1 MKRSIP
7 PFRADHVGSLLRP
20 QKLITAR
27 DEFAQKKITAEQ
39 LRAIEDEAIK
49 DVVKLQ
55 EDIGLQGISDGEFRR
70 TTWHMDFL
78 YQINGVEK
86 SDKKIHVHFENEDGD
101 LDFEGSEATVVAPL
115 KLNKTIFGDDF
126 SFLKSVTKKGTPK
139 LTIPSPSM
147 LHYRGG
153 RGAISESVYPSLE
166 KFWHDL
172 GETYADEVEAIGKLG
187 CKYLQLDDTSL
198 AYLNDPK
205 QREYVESIGGDSKN
219 QHLKYINV
227 FNQALRKKPAD
238 MAICTHL
245 CKGNYKSSWAAS
257 GSYDY
262 VAEAL
267 FNELN
272 VDGFFMEWDDERSG
286 NFEALRFVPK
296 GKTVV
301 LGLVTTKHAQLESK
315 DLIKRR
321 LEEASQFLDLDQICL
336 SPQCGFSST
345 CEGNAVTLDDQ
356 IAKLKLVVEVA
367 QEVWG

>member
-1 MKRSIP
+1 MIRTKP

-20 QKLITAR
+20 TELTAAR
-27 DEFAQKKITAEQ
+27 EDFKQGTIDAEQ
-39 LRAIEDEAIK
+39 LRAVEDKAIK
-49 DVVKLQ
+49 DAVAMQ
-55 EDIGLQGISDGEFRR
+55 EELGLQGISDGEFRR

-78 YQINGVEK
+78 YQIQGVEK
-86 SDKKIHVHFENEDGD
+86 ATDNITVKFENEDGT
-101 LDFEGSEATVVAPL
+101 LEFEGSEAKIVSPL
-115 KLNKTIFGDDF
+115 GLNKTIFGKDF
-126 SFLKSVTKKGTPK
+126 EYLKSVTTKGTPK

-153 RGAISESVYPSLE
+153 RHAISETVYPNME
-166 KFWHDL
+166 DFWHDL
-172 GETYADEVEAIGKLG
+172 AEAYADEVEQLGKLG

-205 QREYVESIGGDSKN
+205 QREYVDSIGGDSKN
-219 QHLKYINV
+219 QHLTYIKA
-227 FNQALRKKPAD
+227 FNQSLRKKPAD
-238 MAICTHL
+238 MSICTHL

-267 FNELN
+267 FNELD

-286 NFEALRFVPK
+286 GFEPLRFVPK
-296 GKTVV
+296 GKTVI
-301 LGLVTTKHAQLESK
+301 LGLITTKHAELESK
-315 DLIKRR
+315 DTIKKR

-345 CEGNAVTLDDQ
+345 SDGNALTYEDQ
-356 IAKLKLVVEVA
+356 IAKLRLVVDVA
-367 QEVWG
+367 EEVWG